1 MIKGK
6 VLLAKETAS
15 SWGTKNPHA
24 VGNVNQAQ
32 GPRTG
37 NAGSAS
43 KRSSFLKEKEGS
55 GNERS
60 RLADFVMSAL
70 EKRDPRDFI
79 DAKTEP
85 LDANRGPKSNPTAGG
100 TEYNV
105 RKPQP
110 RKITR

>member
-1 MIKGK
+1 MVSKIQ
-6 VLLAKETAS
+6 TS
-15 SWGTKNPHA
+15 NPKQTS
-24 VGNVNQAQ
+24 NVNQKQ

-43 KRSSFLKEKEGS
+43 KRTSFLKEKEGA
-55 GNERS
+55 NTERAA
-60 RLADFVMSAL
+60 LADFVMSAL
-70 EKRDPRDFI
+70 EKRNPRDYI
-79 DAKTEP
+79 DAKVEP
-85 LDANRGPKSNPTAGG
+85 LSADRGPKRNPTAGG